1 MTVAWD
7 HYRSFLAVAR
17 QGSLSS
23 AARELGLTQPTLGR
37 HVDELEKSLATPLFA
52 RSPHGLVPTP
62 AALELVPYAEAMA
75 SAADALVRMASGE
88 VAEPKGVV
96 RVTASEVVG
105 VEVLPAILTSFRERY
120 PQIVIELA
128 VSNRNQD
135 LLRRDADIA
144 VRMARPTQGSVIAR
158 RIGKVDIGL
167 YAHKRYLKKH
177 GAPAAPEELLRHTM
191 IGFDRDTASLRNVS
205 GVMPVTRELF
215 ALRSDSDHAQLA
227 ALRAGFGIAAT
238 HIGIAARDKNLV
250 PVLADAVRFSLEMW
264 LAMHE
269 DIRMNRRV
277 RLLFDHLAQELTGY
291 VRSRDIAH
299 ESRSRS

>member
-1 MTVAWD
+1 MDVAWD
-7 HYRSFLAVAR
+7 HYRSFLAVVR

-37 HVDELEKSLATPLFA
+37 HVDELEKSLAMPLFA
-52 RSPHGLVPTP
+52 RSPHGLTPTP
-62 AALELVPYAEAMA
+62 AALELVPHAEAMA
-75 SAADALVRMASGE
+75 SAADALVRAASGE

-105 VEVLPAILTSFRERY
+105 VEVLPQILSGFREKH

-144 VRMARPTQGSVIAR
+144 VRMARPTQGALIAR

-167 YAHKRYLKKH
+167 FAHKRYLKRH
-177 GAPAAPEELLRHTM
+177 GVPSAVEDLARHAM
-191 IGFDRDTASLRNVS
+191 IGFDRDTASLRYVS
-205 GVMPVTRELF
+205 GAMPITREMF
-215 ALRSDSDHAQLA
+215 AFRSDSDHAQLS
-227 ALRAGFGIAAT
+227 ALRTGFGIAAVQV
-238 HIGIAARDKNLV
+238 GIAARNSDLV
-250 PVLADAVRFSLEMW
+250 PVLPDAIKFSLEMW

-269 DIRMNRRV
+269 DLKMNRRV
-277 RLLFDHLAQELTGY
+277 RLLFDYLVQELAPYAST
-291 VRSRDIAH
+291 RR
-299 ESRSRS
+299 